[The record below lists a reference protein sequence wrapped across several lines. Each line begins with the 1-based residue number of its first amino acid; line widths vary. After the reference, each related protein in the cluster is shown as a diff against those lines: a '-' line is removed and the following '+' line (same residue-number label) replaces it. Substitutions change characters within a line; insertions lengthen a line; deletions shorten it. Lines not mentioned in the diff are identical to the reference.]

1 MASFQNSNALQ
12 RRDPPEQIQ
21 QTQLVYL
28 GRWRRLGAALIEG
41 VMWSIVYALFG
52 AVTFGLL
59 TPFLV
64 VGHLAYLAFFVWYFG
79 GNMGHLVLGARV
91 VNHRNGGPVSPG
103 QSIGRAVASLL
114 DWLIV
119 PFLINCAMVLFRSDR
134 RHLYDL
140 MVGTVV
146 VYDRRASGDRWTR
159 IAPR

>member
-1 MASFQNSNALQ
+1 MYRTEITSYPGQNA
-12 RRDPPEQIQ
+12 PPR
-21 QTQLVYL
+21 TSLTYL
-28 GRWRRLGAALIEG
+28 GRWRRLGAYLIECLIWG
-41 VMWSIVYALFG
+41 AGGGALA

-59 TPFLV
+59 MPILII
-64 VGHLAYLAFFVWYFG
+64 GQLAYLAFFVWYFG

-103 QSIGRAVASLL
+103 QAIGRAVASLL
-114 DWLIV
+114 DFLIV
-119 PFLINCAMVLFRSDR
+119 PWLINCGMVLFRADR

-140 MVGTVV
+140 MAGTVV